1 MFFQATFLHIYIFL
15 KKHTFNSLGNVC
27 AENETWKLGNGIK
40 GLASSEYSFFFLKG
54 KVDTV

>member
-40 GLASSEYSFFFLKG
+40 GLASSEYSFFF
-54 KVDTV
+54 